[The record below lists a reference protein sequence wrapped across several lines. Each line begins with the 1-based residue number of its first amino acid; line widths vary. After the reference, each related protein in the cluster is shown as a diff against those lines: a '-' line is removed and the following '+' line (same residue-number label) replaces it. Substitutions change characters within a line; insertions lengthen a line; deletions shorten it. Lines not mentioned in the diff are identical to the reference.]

1 MRSTSNVTRQAKGAK
16 PWRGERVA
24 EEQVNKAL
32 EKLNRGIEKSKQ
44 MVQVQTMELAQEYF
58 GDSIEALKQ
67 QVKDSRSTLRDLP
80 KQVPGGDEQ
89 PFQMLFQELMDNY
102 ATVEESLNQAKEKVA
117 SLDTEQ
123 IRKQGELNATEA
135 ARREARERG
144 IDLTEVEG
152 TGSGGRITIDDIR
165 NIVEE
170 AEHETAEKE
179 EVEGERK
186 VSDAARRKAEELGIE
201 LNGVKGTGSG
211 GLITAKDVTNLV
223 EGSGEEVSETETT
236 VDDLAEQA
244 DGEEKTEKLEATNAA
259 RRKAEELGIE
269 LSEVEGT
276 GSGGLITIQDVLN
289 KT

>member
-1 MRSTSNVTRQAKGAK
+1 MKSTSNVTRQAKAAK

-58 GDSIEALKQ
+58 GDSIEALNQ

-152 TGSGGRITIDDIR
+152 TGSGGRITIDDVR

-244 DGEEKTEKLEATNAA
+244 NGEEKTEKLEATNAA

>member
-1 MRSTSNVTRQAKGAK
+1 
-16 PWRGERVA
+16 VA
-24 EEQVNKAL
+24 EEQANKAL

-58 GDSIEALKQ
+58 GDSIDALKQ

-102 ATVEESLNQAKEKVA
+102 ATVEESLSQAKEKVA

-152 TGSGGRITIDDIR
+152 TGSGGRITIDDVR

-170 AEHETAEKE
+170 AEHEAAEKE
-179 EVEGERK
+179 EDEGELK

-201 LNGVKGTGSG
+201 LNEVKGTGTR
-211 GLITAKDVTNLV
+211 GLITAKDVTNLA
-223 EGSGEEVSETETT
+223 ERAEEEVSETENI
-236 VDDLAEQA
+236 VDGVADQA
-244 DGEEKTEKLEATNAA
+244 NGEEKTEKLEATNAA

>member
-1 MRSTSNVTRQAKGAK
+1 V
-16 PWRGERVA
+16 V
-24 EEQVNKAL
+24 EEQANKAL

-102 ATVEESLNQAKEKVA
+102 ATVEESLSQAKEKVA

-152 TGSGGRITIDDIR
+152 TGSGGRITIDDVR

-201 LNGVKGTGSG
+201 LNGV
-211 GLITAKDVTNLV
+211 
-223 EGSGEEVSETETT
+223 
-236 VDDLAEQA
+236 
-244 DGEEKTEKLEATNAA
+244 
-259 RRKAEELGIE
+259 
-269 LSEVEGT
+269 
-276 GSGGLITIQDVLN
+276 
-289 KT
+289 